1 MRRLLLIIVSA
12 FGFLLAQAQQV
23 LNLQTGL
30 LTDGVASTVPVRNVE
45 ALPNGYR
52 VTYVFTRAL
61 LQPDNLYKGT
71 LFWKVDGFGLSPAS
85 GDPCT
90 LSRNDMLAVPEGYV
104 ATVELIDS
112 AYCDFHYE
120 LTPARQPLIDSG
132 DEIYTQEN
140 VQAIVPYEGYKPQ
153 AVVSQLPTQ

>member
-1 MRRLLLIIVSA
+1 M
-12 FGFLLAQAQQV
+12 
-23 LNLQTGL
+23 
-30 LTDGVASTVPVRNVE
+30 
-45 ALPNGYR
+45 
-52 VTYVFTRAL
+52 
-61 LQPDNLYKGT
+61 QPDNLYKGT

-140 VQAIVPYEGYKPQ
+140 VQAIVPYDGYKPQ
-153 AVVSQLPTQ
+153 AVVSQLPTQSYRGHDLCLVGVAPIQYNYAEKTVRAYTSITYKVT